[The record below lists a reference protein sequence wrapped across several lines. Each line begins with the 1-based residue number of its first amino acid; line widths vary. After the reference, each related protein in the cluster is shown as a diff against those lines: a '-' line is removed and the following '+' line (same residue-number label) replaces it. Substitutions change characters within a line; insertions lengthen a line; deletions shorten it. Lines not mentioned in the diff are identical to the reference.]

1 VTVSGPTELVSQFVK
16 ELKEKQIFAKEVNS
30 LHSWL
35 LVFKNENVKVKVEY
49 GFVLYTGISFAL
61 SIAQIGNQNDQ
72 LKYQKS

>member
-1 VTVSGPTELVSQFVK
+1 
-16 ELKEKQIFAKEVNS
+16 

-35 LVFKNENVKVKVEY
+35 LVFKNENVKAKVEY

-72 LKYQKS
+72 LKDELIK